1 MIWTMK
7 KITNDHYQQSHTGYI
22 FMEIRESIIETLR
35 NTQRENV
42 ETVIAYMENH
52 HFFDRGCHR
61 HHKYDGGLA
70 DHAWQT
76 YQLAKLLEEEN
87 KRLYPNA
94 PFLDPNSLAIC
105 ALLHDFCNCSGMHH
119 IKGHGYRS
127 SKMLNELG
135 FHLSQ
140 DEFLAIRFHMSLKDK
155 KYHPLYEAACHCHLR
170 YIVHKA
176 DHESAEM
183 YRGSDS
189 KAQ

>member
-1 MIWTMK
+1 MIWKMK
-7 KITNDHYQQSHTGYI
+7 KITNDHYQQSHTGYTF
-22 FMEIRESIIETLR
+22 FMEIRERIIETLR

-94 PFLDPNSLAIC
+94 PFLDSNSLAIC

-127 SKMLNELG
+127 AKMLNELG

-155 KYHPLYEAACHCHLR
+155 KDHPLFEAACHCHLR
-170 YIVHKA
+170 YIVHNA
-176 DHESAEM
+176 DGKSAKM
-183 YRGSDS
+183 YRGSE
-189 KAQ
+189 